1 MDNFEAAR
9 AGGGKD
15 LSKSITKDS
24 SSVWQ
29 HPGFSRSKARYV
41 QKGRQVDPSA
51 LSSLRELV
59 GDEPLERSL
68 LIEYLH
74 LIQDHCGFLPSSL
87 LVALA
92 SRLSCSLV
100 EVYEVASF
108 YAHFDLVREGVT
120 EEGLTDSSTEDL
132 SSLPFS
138 APITLRVCD
147 GISCMLGGSEELLS
161 QLEHQRSSLPS
172 SLRILRAPCMG
183 RCDCAPVAMLG
194 KRAFDSTNADE
205 LVSVLSRVT
214 EKTSFPPA
222 TISTPLSSFAR
233 AFDQGR
239 YSLFQRCLSGEWTRE
254 DIVKI
259 FSDAGLCGLGGAGF
273 PSARKWSLVLGGMSP
288 RFMVVNADE
297 GEPGTFKDRWYL
309 TRDLHRILEGM
320 LIAAWLVGA
329 DKIWIYLRDEYPEI
343 YALLQRE
350 LPFLGSA
357 EFSFC
362 PEIFLRRGAGAY
374 ICGEESAMLESI
386 EGKRGL
392 PRHKPPYP
400 GEVGLFG
407 RPTLIHNVETLY
419 WIPEILSKGADWYV
433 SQGLGEHKGLRS
445 YSVSGRVSSPGVKVA
460 PAGITLRS
468 LLAEHCGG
476 MARGHKLLGYL
487 PGGASGGIL
496 NSRQIDLPLD
506 FGTLTR
512 EGCFVGSYAVVVFSE
527 SDDLLGLVRN
537 LLSFFAEESCGQC
550 TPCRVGTEKA
560 VSLLS
565 ARPWDRALL
574 EELCS
579 VMADA
584 SICGLGQAAGNPIRC
599 LLKNF
604 PQHIPAKK

>member
-1 MDNFEAAR
+1 MDDVEPPRVAVS
-9 AGGGKD
+9 KD
-15 LSKSITKDS
+15 LPNGINRDS
-24 SSVWQ
+24 PSVWQ
-29 HPGFSRSKARYV
+29 HPGFSRRKARHV

-51 LSSLRELV
+51 LLALRKLV
-59 GDEPLERSL
+59 GDEPLERPL

-74 LIQDHCGFLPSSL
+74 LIQDNYGFLPSGL

-92 SRLSCSLV
+92 TRLSCSLV

-108 YAHFDLVREGVT
+108 YAHFDLLSEGVT
-120 EEGLTDSSTEDL
+120 EDGLAVDSPDFL
-132 SSLPFS
+132 SSSSFS

-161 QLEHQRSSLPS
+161 KLNDQRHSLPS
-172 SLRILRAPCMG
+172 SVRILRAPCMG
-183 RCDCAPVAMLG
+183 RCDRAPVAMLG
-194 KRAFDSTNADE
+194 KRAFESTNSGE
-205 LVSVLSRVT
+205 LASAFLPPAS
-214 EKTSFPPA
+214 KTSFTPA
-222 TISTPLSSFAR
+222 TISTPISSFSR

-239 YSLFQRCLSGEWTRE
+239 YSLFLRCLSGEWTRE
-254 DIVKI
+254 QVIKI

-273 PSARKWSLVLGGMSP
+273 PSARKWSLVLGGSKP
-288 RFMVVNADE
+288 RFMAVNADE

-309 TRDLHRILEGM
+309 TNDLHRVLEGM
-320 LIAAWLVGA
+320 LIVAWLVDA
-329 DKIWIYLRDEYPEI
+329 EKIWIYLRDEYPEI
-343 YALLQRE
+343 HALLQRE
-350 LPFLGSA
+350 LPFVRSA

-419 WIPEILSKGADWYV
+419 WIPEILSKGPDWYL

-445 YSVSGRVSSPGVKVA
+445 YSVSGRVNSPGVKVA
-460 PAGITLRS
+460 PAGITLRN
-468 LLAEHCGG
+468 LLSEHCGG

-496 NSRQIDLPLD
+496 NSQQIDLPLD
-506 FGTLTR
+506 FGTLTQ

-527 SDDLLGLVRN
+527 LDDPVALVRN
-537 LLSFFAEESCGQC
+537 LLRFFEEESCGQC

-560 VSLLS
+560 VSLLN
-565 ARPWDRALL
+565 APRWDRVLL

-579 VMADA
+579 AMADA

-604 PQHIPAKK
+604 PQHIPIAK